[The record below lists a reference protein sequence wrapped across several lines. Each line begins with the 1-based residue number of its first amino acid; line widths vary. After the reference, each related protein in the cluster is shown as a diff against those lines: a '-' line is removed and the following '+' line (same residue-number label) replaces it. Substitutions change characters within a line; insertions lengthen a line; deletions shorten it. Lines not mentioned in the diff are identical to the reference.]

1 MLFKSSCS
9 YYFFGLRYLW
19 MLSSLFLD
27 QVPDLVFS
35 PAPYSTN
42 TTSKIQSNRNT
53 HPTQYQTAPINS
65 IENEVHKNNGILKRN
80 SEIDDLKCTPTK
92 KIQIKDSQQP
102 TKDTSTASLLKA
114 LKTSPSL
121 RKELSES
128 LTETSLLQVCG
139 GDEEMARKL
148 LAELSSQNKT
158 PSVSF
163 SSTSSS
169 LSKTTPID
177 SRYCY
182 NIVWIMEIK
191 QSSGF
196 RRIFTVA
203 SLLFLAF

>member
-1 MLFKSSCS
+1 M
-9 YYFFGLRYLW
+9 
-19 MLSSLFLD
+19 
-27 QVPDLVFS
+27 FS

-42 TTSKIQSNRNT
+42 TTTKIQSNRNT
-53 HPTQYQTAPINS
+53 HPLTTQYQTAS
-65 IENEVHKNNGILKRN
+65 IEDENHKNNGILKRN

-92 KIQIKDSQQP
+92 KIQIKDSQQA
-102 TKDTSTASLLKA
+102 TKDTSTSSLLKA

-128 LTETSLLQVCG
+128 LTETSLLEVCG
-139 GDEEMARKL
+139 GDEDMARKL

-158 PSVSF
+158 SSVSF

-169 LSKTTPID
+169 LSTTTPID

-182 NIVWIMEIK
+182 DYRSWKENKVA
-191 QSSGF
+191 GF
-196 RRIFTVA
+196 VVF